1 MSTLRGSGE
10 RVRDLIAE
18 QAADWF
24 VANRAGLSVKERD
37 AFVDWLKASPVHVE
51 EYLLV
56 AGVVRDL
63 RQAHSASGDSV
74 ETIVA
79 AAQTM
84 DGDASQTFG
93 SRLVESLHELLLRR
107 WQRAATAMALFG
119 VASVVLLFAWSL
131 RPSALRM
138 NQVASGAL
146 HFQTRHGEQHTYVLA
161 DDSVLHLNTDSAV
174 TVRYSDTERLV
185 VLTSGEVDFQVAHEP
200 QRAFR
205 VLAGS
210 AEVIDVGTQFDLRLR
225 ANSTLVTVQE
235 GQVEVALAGT
245 RRGPSADSGRGG
257 ASPFV
262 AVGANQQISVAT
274 GEWPAAPVAADAQRS
289 TAWVRRQIVFE
300 HEPLARAAAEINRY
314 AVKPIEIATP
324 ELGNLEISGVFA
336 TDDEQSFIAFLRSLD
351 NVHVKETATHIRVSQ
366 K

>member
-1 MSTLRGSGE
+1 MSTLTGSKE
-10 RVRDLIAE
+10 RVRDLIAQE
-18 QAADWF
+18 AADWF
-24 VANRAGLSVKERD
+24 VTNRAGLSDKERA

-51 EYLLV
+51 EYLLL

-63 RQAHSASGDSV
+63 RQARSASGDSV
-74 ETIVA
+74 EAIVA

-84 DGDASQTFG
+84 EEDTAQTFG
-93 SRLVESLHELLLRR
+93 SRLIESLHESLLGP
-107 WQRAATAMALFG
+107 WQRAAVAVAFFG
-119 VASVVLLFAWSL
+119 VVCVAFLIAWRSIAP
-131 RPSALRM
+131 RT
-138 NQVASGAL
+138 NEVASGAL
-146 HFQTRHGEQHTYVLA
+146 HFQTRHGEQHAYVLA

-174 TVRYSDTERLV
+174 TVRYSDSERLV
-185 VLTSGEVDFQVAHEP
+185 VLTSGEVDFEVAHEP

-210 AEVIDVGTQFDLRLR
+210 AEIVDVGTQFDVRLR
-225 ANSTLVTVQE
+225 ASSTLVTVQE
-235 GQVEVALAGT
+235 GQVEVALSGT
-245 RRGPSADSGRGG
+245 RPGTSADSGQGG

-262 AVGANQQISVAT
+262 AVRADQQISVAT

-289 TAWVRRQIVFE
+289 TAWLHRQIVFE

-336 TDDEQSFIAFLRSLD
+336 TDDEQAFIAFLRSLD